1 MFLSLFAVSETLQI
15 DSKNCSLLTQ
25 LHLINRAFLYYNLVN
40 FNNHDIR
47 KHLAK
52 KKKRKRKKEKK
63 KKKKKKKK

>member
-47 KHLAK
+47 KNLA
-52 KKKRKRKKEKK
+52 KK
-63 KKKKKKKK
+63 KKKKKERKKKEK

>member
-47 KHLAK
+47 KQLA
-52 KKKRKRKKEKK
+52 KK
-63 KKKKKKKK
+63 KKKKKKERKKKEK

>member
-52 KKKRKRKKEKK
+52 KKKKKKERKKKEK
-63 KKKKKKKK
+63 

>member
-40 FNNHDIR
+40 FNNHEIR

-52 KKKRKRKKEKK
+52 KKKEKERKKEKRK
-63 KKKKKKKK
+63 IIG

>member
-47 KHLAK
+47 KNLA
-52 KKKRKRKKEKK
+52 KK
-63 KKKKKKKK
+63 KKKKKKERKKKEK

>member
-52 KKKRKRKKEKK
+52 KKKKEKERKKEKRK
-63 KKKKKKKK
+63 IIG

>member
-25 LHLINRAFLYYNLVN
+25 LHLIKRAFLYYNLVN

-52 KKKRKRKKEKK
+52 KKKKKNNRVKK
-63 KKKKKKKK
+63 

>member
-52 KKKRKRKKEKK
+52 KKKEKERKKEKRK
-63 KKKKKKKK
+63 IIG

>member
-52 KKKRKRKKEKK
+52 KKKKKKKERKKKEK
-63 KKKKKKKK
+63 